1 MALCQELKPR
11 LGSIP
16 RMVAGPAMDRGHRQ
30 WVLTTEFHTEGK
42 FPRGRDYT
50 QLLLYVHRGMS
61 KPRKGD
67 KAPNQSAEHAT
78 AGYAISKP
86 GKSEF
91 STVGSLQTGKVEA
104 GRSLQRGNV
113 GVRGL

>member
-1 MALCQELKPR
+1 MLPKTFLNVEIVITVIVATHQSTLIPLVGRKKNHKPAW
-11 LGSIP
+11 LSSGE
-16 RMVAGPAMDRGHRQ
+16 D
-30 WVLTTEFHTEGK
+30 
-42 FPRGRDYT
+42 
-50 QLLLYVHRGMS
+50 
-61 KPRKGD
+61 
-67 KAPNQSAEHAT
+67 AETT